1 MAGFDW
7 RYNLGGGKPTLAE
20 FQSQDTETL
29 TKGDMLNVNAGEVDL
44 GATNDADFAGILVGA
59 ATASIALETSPGVVE
74 AVDSTTWLRVIINPN
89 AVYGTVDNSAR
100 LAGADLDLSGA
111 TGAQTIAT
119 SSNND
124 LRVVETKK
132 ATTDQTLVII
142 HPGEHYLAE

>member
-29 TKGDMLNVNAGEVDL
+29 TKGDLMNVNAGEVDL
-44 GATNDADFAGILVGA
+44 GATNDADFAGALLGA
-59 ATASIALETSPGVVE
+59 ATQSIALETSPGVVE

-89 AVYGTVDNSAR
+89 AVYGTTDNSAR